1 MLLLALGGLT
11 GCASETLKMESSM
24 KGDLATTIKLE
35 GPMQIQMQG
44 PTIKY
49 EGTYISDELLEQV
62 DVSKTTDDWVLAVL
76 GEPDARGNLRDGT
89 EIWRWT
95 YRPVEQQSSIVEL
108 WSKSDKDPKLASRS
122 VFVQLRSGVV
132 VRKWKG

>member
-1 MLLLALGGLT
+1 
-11 GCASETLKMESSM
+11 M

-35 GPMQIQMQG
+35 GPMQIQLQG

-49 EGTYISDELLEQV
+49 EGTYISDELLEQIE
-62 DVSKTTDDWVLAVL
+62 VSKATDDWILAVL
-76 GEPDARGNLRDGT
+76 GEPDARSNLRDGT

-95 YRPVEQQSSIVEL
+95 YRPIEQQASIVEL
-108 WSKSDKDPKLASRS
+108 WSKSDEEPKLASRS